1 MAKILKAD
9 AACHVFEDV
18 IQDLSSKLEKR
29 PKLVVLIGDKC
40 KSTESDY
47 IYLRQIQ
54 RRAEKYRVDLVTLER
69 SVLSSNRTLL
79 RTAEIAEKKESLDG
93 AMTLSEFS
101 SLNCSPW
108 SHYYDLDHDGVSI
121 AYDILD
127 SSPVDYRR
135 FACTANAVY
144 QLLRHNDVPLTG
156 KKIGVVGR
164 SAKVGLSTALLLMQ
178 ANATVTVY
186 HSLSDLSGLKS
197 EDIVVSAVGK
207 PKFLTAD
214 LFREGQTVID
224 VGINTDPSTRGI
236 CGDVDFD
243 SVEKALG
250 DKGAITPVPGGIGP
264 LTNTILFSRLFSNAW
279 NKQKEEE
286 RLREYDQ

>member
-9 AACHVFEDV
+9 AACHVFEGV

-40 KSTESDY
+40 KSTESDHV
-47 IYLRQIQ
+47 YLRQIQ
-54 RRAEKYRVDLVTLER
+54 RRAEKYGVDLMILER
-69 SVLSSNRTLL
+69 SVLSSRKSIL
-79 RTAEIAEKKESLDG
+79 TAVADTVANERPDG
-93 AMTLSEFS
+93 AISLSDFS
-101 SLNCSPW
+101 SLESSPW
-108 SHYYDLDHDGVSI
+108 LPQYDIDRSWSI
-121 AYDILD
+121 GWDILD

-135 FACTANAVY
+135 FSCTANAVY

-224 VGINTDPSTRGI
+224 VGINTNPSTRKI

-243 SVEKALG
+243 NVKKVLG

-264 LTNTILFSRLFSNAW
+264 LTNTLLFSRLFSNAW

>member
-47 IYLRQIQ
+47 VYLRQIQ
-54 RRAEKYRVDLVTLER
+54 RRAEKYGVDLVVLER
-69 SVLSSNRTLL
+69 SVLSSRKSIL
-79 RTAEIAEKKESLDG
+79 TAVADTVVNERPDG
-93 AMTLSEFS
+93 AITLSDFS
-101 SLNCSPW
+101 SLESSPW
-108 SHYYDLDHDGVSI
+108 LPQYDIDRSWSI
-121 AYDILD
+121 GWDILD

-135 FACTANAVY
+135 FSCTANAVY

-164 SAKVGLSTALLLMQ
+164 SAKVGLSTAFLLMQ
-178 ANATVTVY
+178 TNATVTVY

-224 VGINTDPSTRGI
+224 VGINTNPSTGEI

-243 SVEKALG
+243 NVKKVLG

-264 LTNTILFSRLFSNAW
+264 LTNTLLFSRLFSNAW

>member
-40 KSTESDY
+40 KSTGSDHV
-47 IYLRQIQ
+47 YLRQIQ
-54 RRAEKYRVDLVTLER
+54 RRAEKYGVDLVVLER
-69 SVLSSNRTLL
+69 SVLSSRKSIL
-79 RTAEIAEKKESLDG
+79 TAVADTVVNERPDG
-93 AMTLSEFS
+93 AITLSDFS
-101 SLNCSPW
+101 SLESSPW
-108 SHYYDLDHDGVSI
+108 LPQYDIDRSWSI
-121 AYDILD
+121 GWDILD

-135 FACTANAVY
+135 FSCTANAVY

-214 LFREGQTVID
+214 LFREGQTIID
-224 VGINTDPSTRGI
+224 VGINTNPSTREI

-243 SVEKALG
+243 NVKKALG

>member
-9 AACHVFEDV
+9 SVNHVFEDV
-18 IQDLSSKLEKR
+18 IQDLSYKLEKR
-29 PKLVVLIGDKC
+29 PRLVVLIGDRC
-40 KSTESDY
+40 KSTEPDY
-47 IYLRQIQ
+47 VYLSQIQ
-54 RRAEKYRVDLVTLER
+54 KRAKKYGVDLVALER
-69 SVLSSNRTLL
+69 SVLSSNLTLSH
-79 RTAEIAEKKESLDG
+79 TAETAEKEENLDG
-93 AMTLSEFS
+93 AITLSDFS
-101 SLNCSPW
+101 SLDRSPW
-108 SHYYDLDHDGVSI
+108 SYYYDLDHNGISI
-121 AYDILD
+121 AYDILN
-127 SSPVDYRR
+127 SSPVDYQR
-135 FACTANAVY
+135 FSCTANAVY
-144 QLLRHNDVPLTG
+144 QLLRHNDIPLTG

-197 EDIVVSAVGK
+197 EDIVISAVGK

-224 VGINTDPSTRGI
+224 VGLNTDPSTGKV

-243 SVEKALG
+243 NVKKALG
-250 DKGAITPVPGGIGP
+250 DEGAITPVPGGIGP

-279 NKQKEEE
+279 KKQKE
-286 RLREYDQ
+286 RSGCL